1 MDNELFK
8 YILGTQKVEYGLFDS
23 SLNLI
28 DFSPGISQFL
38 SADSTLEIGSYICD
52 VFTELEGYQ
61 NELTEIQKN
70 IRPSLQLNWMSQ
82 LLQSYSHE
90 YAERQD
96 SINFFNIQ
104 VCSFS
109 PGLIVIL
116 RDITNEGTLEQAV
129 YNQRNELDILT
140 QQLIEDLKQ
149 ANLKLS
155 EAYKTT
161 LEGWANALEM
171 RDVETKGHSE
181 RVVNLTCRLA
191 TWLGVDETEIEF
203 YYYGALLHDIGK
215 MGIPDR
221 ILLKTGSLT
230 DDEQAIMRQHPL
242 FAENLLKPIKYLEKA
257 LCIPVY
263 HHEMW
268 DGNGYPYGL
277 KGKEIPLPAR
287 IFSIVDVYDA
297 LTNNRPYRKALTKKD
312 ALRYITDHSGVD
324 FDPQIVKIFVRMV
337 NKLNL

>member
-1 MDNELFK
+1 LSKCSTIYF
-8 YILGTQKVEYGLFDS
+8 TEY
-23 SLNLI
+23 LNLV

-38 SADSTLEIGSYICD
+38 STDNTLEIGAHICD
-52 VFTELEGYQ
+52 VFIELEGYQ
-61 NELTEIQKN
+61 SELTEIQKN

-82 LLQSYSHE
+82 LRQSCSLE
-90 YAERQD
+90 YAEQQN

-104 VCSFS
+104 VFTFS
-109 PGLIVIL
+109 PGLVVIL
-116 RDITNEGTLEQAV
+116 RDITHEGTIEQAV

-149 ANLKLS
+149 ANVKLS

-191 TWLGVDETEIEF
+191 TCLGVDETEIEF
-203 YYYGALLHDIGK
+203 YNYGALLHDIGK

-221 ILLKTGSLT
+221 ILLKTDSLT
-230 DDEQAIMRQHPL
+230 DDERAIMHQHPL

-257 LCIPVY
+257 LYIPVY

-268 DGNGYPYGL
+268 NGNGYPYGL
-277 KGKEIPLPAR
+277 KGEEIPLPAR
-287 IFSIVDVYDA
+287 IFSIIDVYDA
-297 LTNNRPYRKALTKKD
+297 LTSNRPYQKGLTKKE
-312 ALRYITDHSGVD
+312 ALRYITDHSGID

-337 NKLNL
+337 NQLNP